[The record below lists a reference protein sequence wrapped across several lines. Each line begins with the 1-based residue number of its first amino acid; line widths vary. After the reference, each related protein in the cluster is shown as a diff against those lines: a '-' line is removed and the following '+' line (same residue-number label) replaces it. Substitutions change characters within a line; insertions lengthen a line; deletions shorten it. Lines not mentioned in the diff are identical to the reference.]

1 MDPENNFSKLNTSLF
16 SDINLDFLESRFGV
30 ELEVCVKVS
39 PDCIQMPHPLIN
51 FENTMT
57 IKNKFDFFYTSILQK
72 SSTFDLMASTYE
84 YCALLMHTPS
94 GIEFY
99 FYTMT
104 KPDEPALERKEIQ
117 DAALANSLVRRLA
130 RYEIPMFADDMS
142 IICGDS
148 QGALLKEGAGIQD
161 PYSFR
166 FECITPVLSIEGH
179 VTQNKVRETVVPFLQ
194 FFGLESP
201 NCFILNYSMGFHV
214 NASLYIPEK
223 GKYIAIGVPPF
234 LNKLLRKYIA
244 MERYLYRA
252 VRTRK
257 QAGANDSYVSN
268 YARPL
273 YENLNRF
280 QAESGG
286 LSAEEIMN
294 TKMTENDYIEE
305 KKKAIKRKS
314 PYLLEF
320 RLFEGDSD
328 MERLVHHVFITLH
341 VLQKTVIDILHTK
354 GKKGLLL
361 TKNIHLGTVNQ
372 KGSGS
377 RNRKRHAHHR
387 RQTRKIKK
395 E

>member
-1 MDPENNFSKLNTSLF
+1 MDPENIFSGLNTSLF
-16 SDINLDFLESRFGV
+16 SDISLDFLESRFGV
-30 ELEVCVKVS
+30 ELEVCVKLS
-39 PDCIQMPHPLIN
+39 PDCIQIPHSLTN

-57 IKNKFDFFYTSILQK
+57 IKNKFDFFYTSILRK
-72 SSTFDLMASTYE
+72 SSTFDFMASTYE
-84 YCALLMHTPS
+84 YCALIMHTPS
-94 GIEFY
+94 GVEFY
-99 FYTMT
+99 FYNMT
-104 KPDEPALERKEIQ
+104 TPDEPALERKEIQ
-117 DAALANSLVRRLA
+117 DTVFANSLVRRLA

-142 IICGDS
+142 IICGDT

-179 VTQNKVRETVVPFLQ
+179 VTQSKVRESVVPFLQ
-194 FFGLESP
+194 FFGLGSP

-223 GKYIAIGVPPF
+223 GKYIAIGQPPF
-234 LNKLLRKYIA
+234 LNKLLRNYIA
-244 MERYLYRA
+244 MERYLYKT

-286 LSAEEIMN
+286 VPAEEIIN

-341 VLQKTVIDILHTK
+341 VLQKTVLDILRTK
-354 GKKGLLL
+354 GKKGLFL
-361 TKNIHLGTVNQ
+361 TRSNSMGGTRHNVH
-372 KGSGS
+372 
-377 RNRKRHAHHR
+377 RRKRVHR
-387 RQTRKIKK
+387 RTRKRSQK
-395 E
+395 